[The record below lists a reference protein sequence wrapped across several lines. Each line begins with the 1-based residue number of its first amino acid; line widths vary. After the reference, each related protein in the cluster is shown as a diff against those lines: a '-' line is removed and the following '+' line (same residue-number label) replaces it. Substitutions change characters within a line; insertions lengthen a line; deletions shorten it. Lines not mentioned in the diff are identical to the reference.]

1 MLLNRGPFQF
11 FMIFQIGDIV
21 LICILQWTGTG
32 LPGLSGFPVHGLVVE
47 DLKSGC
53 VTVQIQHQQTVENP
67 VTV

>member
-1 MLLNRGPFQF
+1 M
-11 FMIFQIGDIV
+11 V

-47 DLKSGC
+47 DLKSAC